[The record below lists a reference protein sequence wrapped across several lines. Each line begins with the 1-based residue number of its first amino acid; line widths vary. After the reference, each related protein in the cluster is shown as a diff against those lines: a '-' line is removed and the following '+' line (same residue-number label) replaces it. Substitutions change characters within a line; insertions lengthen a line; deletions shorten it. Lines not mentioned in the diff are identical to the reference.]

1 MNNNTFKEVDFNN
14 ILNWLKVKKINE
26 KDGAGFLAYFDT
38 QKTIMGDGETQLE
51 AVLDLLNAYRCVVE
65 TSIWV
70 SS

>member
-14 ILNWLKVKKINE
+14 ILNGLKVKKINE

-51 AVLDLLNAYRCVVE
+51 VVLDLLNAYRCVVE
-65 TSIWV
+65 TSI
-70 SS
+70 

>member
-14 ILNWLKVKKINE
+14 ILNGLKVKKINE
-26 KDGAGFLAYFDT
+26 KDGAGFLAYFYT

-65 TSIWV
+65 TSI
-70 SS
+70 